1 MRNAKRWHKPFN
13 SMKYRR
19 GIILKCRF
27 EEIIVSIMHTG
38 CFLHAAHF
46 SNRFRCPIISVF
58 QAGGT
63 FGVQDK
69 VEFLFGQGGARPGM
83 RDEG

>member
-1 MRNAKRWHKPFN
+1 MQH
-13 SMKYRR
+13 
-19 GIILKCRF
+19 I
-27 EEIIVSIMHTG
+27 
-38 CFLHAAHF
+38 FL
-46 SNRFRCPIISVF
+46 NRFRCPIISVF

-69 VEFLFGQGGARPGM
+69 VEFLVVQGGAITGM

>member
-1 MRNAKRWHKPFN
+1 MQH
-13 SMKYRR
+13 
-19 GIILKCRF
+19 I
-27 EEIIVSIMHTG
+27 
-38 CFLHAAHF
+38 F

-69 VEFLFGQGGARPGM
+69 VEFLFVQGGARTGM